1 MVFFLYLLTKLGI
14 KMDLKES
21 NLRRRKIRMK
31 TLFCLLMVGIM
42 FIGLPGTVIAQGEA
56 AVPFLLLAPDSRA
69 GGIGESGTGLADNSA
84 AIFWN
89 PAGIAFLTGTEVSI
103 THSNWLPQFNL
114 DLFYDY
120 LTFRSYIEDIG
131 GSVTGSVTYMNFGEF
146 VRTGETDP
154 TPLGTFRSF
163 DAALTAGYA
172 TKLGTDWG
180 FGLNFRLI
188 HSRLSDESV
197 GQEQGSGVAT
207 SISFD
212 LGAMWRPE
220 QLNIFGADFGNRLSI
235 GANLSNLGPKIY
247 YIDQAQADPIPTN
260 FRLGFAF
267 DLVNDEFNSLIY
279 TLDFSK
285 LLVSKVTRVVI
296 DGGDTTTV
304 SESDEW
310 YEGVFTSW
318 GDNTFSE
325 ELRDIVTSMGF
336 EYWYGTPGDFLFA
349 MRTGFFYE
357 DPSYGNRKFVTFG
370 AGIRYDIYGFDF
382 SYITTSVFE
391 GGENHP
397 LSDTLRFTV
406 LIGWGAVADQVR
418 GFPRGI

>member
-1 MVFFLYLLTKLGI
+1 MKNVF
-14 KMDLKES
+14 
-21 NLRRRKIRMK
+21 R
-31 TLFCLLMVGIM
+31 LLMISMILVS
-42 FIGLPGTVIAQGEA
+42 LPKVNYAQGEA

-69 GGIGESGTGLADNSA
+69 GGMGESGAGLADNSA

-120 LTFRSYIEDIG
+120 LTYRQYFEELS
-131 GSVTGSVTYMNFGEF
+131 GSVTASITYMNFGEF
-146 VRTGETDP
+146 IFTGEDSP
-154 TPLGTFRSF
+154 DPLGTFRSF
-163 DAALTAGYA
+163 DAALTLGYA

-180 FGLNFRLI
+180 FGFNFRLI
-188 HSRLSDESV
+188 HSRLAPSNIGV
-197 GQEQGSGVAT
+197 GQEQGEGVAT
-207 SISFD
+207 SVSFD

-220 QLNIFGADFGNRLSI
+220 KLDIFGAEFGNRFSI

-260 FRLGFAF
+260 LRLGFAF
-267 DLVNDEFNSLIY
+267 QIVSDEFNSLLY

-285 LLVSKVTRVVI
+285 LLVSRNKDSTS
-296 DGGDTTTV
+296 V
-304 SESDEW
+304 SNSDEF
-310 YEGVFTSW
+310 YQAIFTAW
-318 GDNTFSE
+318 GDQSFSE
-325 ELRDIVTSMGF
+325 EIRDIVTSMGL

-349 MRTGFFYE
+349 LRTGLFYE
-357 DPSYGNRKFVTFG
+357 DPSFGNRKFVSFG

-382 SYITTSVFE
+382 SYITTSILP
-391 GGENHP
+391 GSDENHP

-406 LIGWGAVADQVR
+406 LIGWGAIPDQIR
-418 GFPRGI
+418 GLPRGI